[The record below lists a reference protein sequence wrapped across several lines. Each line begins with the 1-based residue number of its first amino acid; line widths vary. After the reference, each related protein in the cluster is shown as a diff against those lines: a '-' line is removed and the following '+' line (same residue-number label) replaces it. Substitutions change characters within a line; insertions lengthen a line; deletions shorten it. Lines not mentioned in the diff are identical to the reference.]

1 MPRVAA
7 ALVILLSLL
16 APAPADAH
24 LLCSV
29 FAVCPYGSP
38 GFTLTVVDAE
48 SDKPM
53 ADVYAWAEWVQYG
66 AHGLNGP
73 IMIQEALSGADGR
86 LVFPWWGPRFGY
98 RAGLDIGSDPAVIL
112 FKPGYA
118 TLIVQ
123 NGERPGMRVT
133 DAIRIFTSNGE
144 TVKLQ
149 PFRGSVAEWVD
160 QLRKLVYPAVTIERI
175 RSQRDQFRAP
185 TSGVWQP
192 CRGRSSPSF
201 PRTVPRSL
209 SFRSSLGRECEVSSR
224 EAGDESQR

>member
-1 MPRVAA
+1 MPRLAA

-16 APAPADAH
+16 APAHADAH

-29 FAVCPYGSP
+29 FAVCPYVSP
-38 GFTLTVVDAE
+38 GFTLTVVEAE
-48 SDKPM
+48 SNKPI

-123 NGERPGMRVT
+123 NGERPGMRVS

-149 PFRGSVAEWVD
+149 PFRGSRAEWID
-160 QLRKLVYPAVTIERI
+160 QLSKFIYPAVTSSVSD
-175 RSQRDQFRAP
+175 SQREQFRE
-185 TSGVWQP
+185 SYL
-192 CRGRSSPSF
+192 RRLGRVEAEVAKLPQESPE
-201 PRTVPRSL
+201 VVK
-209 SFRSSLGRECEVSSR
+209 FRSSLGLS
-224 EAGDESQR
+224 AGFLQGGRR

>member
-1 MPRVAA
+1 MPRVAT
-7 ALVILLSLL
+7 ALVILLRLL

-48 SDKPM
+48 SNKPM

-66 AHGLNGP
+66 AHRLNGP
-73 IMIQEALSGADGR
+73 IMIQEALSGADGS

-133 DAIRIFTSNGE
+133 DAIRILTSNGE

-149 PFRGSVAEWVD
+149 PFRGSHAEWIVE
-160 QLRKLVYPAVTIERI
+160 LRKLVHPALT
-175 RSQRDQFRAP
+175 SFATDAQRDRFRASYLRRLQLVETESAKLP
-185 TSGVWQP
+185 QHINQVAE
-192 CRGRSSPSF
+192 
-201 PRTVPRSL
+201 
-209 SFRSSLGRECEVSSR
+209 FRSSLRQDRRFLTGEPR
-224 EAGDESQR
+224 

>member
-16 APAPADAH
+16 APASADAH

-48 SDKPM
+48 SNKPM

-133 DAIRIFTSNGE
+133 DAIRTFTSNGE

-149 PFRGSVAEWVD
+149 PFRGSHAEW
-160 QLRKLVYPAVTIERI
+160 I
-175 RSQRDQFRAP
+175 RSAQQAHLSGAHFERCPTASATSSVTP
-185 TSGVWQP
+185 TSDVLQLVEAEVAKLP
-192 CRGRSSPSF
+192 QEITEVVELPILARAQIAQFLHGR
-201 PRTVPRSL
+201 RR
-209 SFRSSLGRECEVSSR
+209 
-224 EAGDESQR
+224 

>member
-48 SDKPM
+48 SNKPM

-133 DAIRIFTSNGE
+133 DAIRTFTSNGE

-149 PFRGSVAEWVD
+149 PFRGSHAEWID
-160 QLRKLVYPAVTIERI
+160 QLSKLIYPAVT
-175 RSQRDQFRAP
+175 SSVSDGQRDQFRDAYVRRLRRVEAEVAKLP
-185 TSGVWQP
+185 QENPEV
-192 CRGRSSPSF
+192 
-201 PRTVPRSL
+201 V
-209 SFRSSLGRECEVSSR
+209 SFRSSLGRSAR
-224 EAGDESQR
+224 FLQGGLR

>member
-48 SDKPM
+48 SNKPM

-73 IMIQEALSGADGR
+73 IMIQEALSGADGS

-133 DAIRIFTSNGE
+133 DAIRTFTSNGE

-149 PFRGSVAEWVD
+149 PFQGSIDERVH
-160 QLRKLVYPAVTIERI
+160 QLRALAFSPTMGRMSKDQGVKFSAQYLKRLDLATAELHRLPTDSDAV
-175 RSQRDQFRAP
+175 
-185 TSGVWQP
+185 V
-192 CRGRSSPSF
+192 
-201 PRTVPRSL
+201 L
-209 SFRSSLGRECEVSSR
+209 LRSSLQRDRAFFTGGSR
-224 EAGDESQR
+224 

>member
-1 MPRVAA
+1 MPHVAA

-16 APAPADAH
+16 AAAPADAH
-24 LLCSV
+24 LLCSM
-29 FAVCPYGSP
+29 FGVCPYGSP
-38 GFTLTVVDAE
+38 GFTLTVVDAD
-48 SDKPM
+48 SNKPT

-123 NGERPGMRVT
+123 NGERPGMRAT
-133 DAIRIFTSNGE
+133 DAIRVFTSNGE

-149 PFRGSVAEWVD
+149 PFRGSHAEWID
-160 QLRKLVYPAVTIERI
+160 QLSKLIYPAVTSSVSD
-175 RSQRDQFRAP
+175 SQRDQFRDAYVRRLRRVETEVAKLP
-185 TSGVWQP
+185 QE
-192 CRGRSSPSF
+192 SPE
-201 PRTVPRSL
+201 VV
-209 SFRSSLGRECEVSSR
+209 SFRSSLGRS
-224 EAGDESQR
+224 AGFLQGGRR

>member
-16 APAPADAH
+16 APASADAH

-48 SDKPM
+48 SNKPM

-133 DAIRIFTSNGE
+133 DAIRTFTSNGE

-149 PFRGSVAEWVD
+149 RFQGSIDERVH
-160 QLRKLVYPAVTIERI
+160 QLRALAFSPTMGRMSKDQGVRFSAQYLKRLDLATAELHRLPTDSDAV
-175 RSQRDQFRAP
+175 
-185 TSGVWQP
+185 V
-192 CRGRSSPSF
+192 
-201 PRTVPRSL
+201 L
-209 SFRSSLGRECEVSSR
+209 LRSSLQRDRAFFTGGGR
-224 EAGDESQR
+224 

>member
-16 APAPADAH
+16 APTPADAH

-48 SDKPM
+48 SNKPM

-73 IMIQEALSGADGR
+73 IMIQESLSGADGR

-149 PFRGSVAEWVD
+149 PFRGSHAEWID
-160 QLRKLVYPAVTIERI
+160 QLSKLIYPAVTSSVSD
-175 RSQRDQFRAP
+175 SQRDQFRD
-185 TSGVWQP
+185 
-192 CRGRSSPSF
+192 
-201 PRTVPRSL
+201 SL
-209 SFRSSLGRECEVSSR
+209 RQTF
-224 EAGDESQR
+224 AAW

>member
-48 SDKPM
+48 SNKPM

-149 PFRGSVAEWVD
+149 PFRGSHRRVD
-160 QLRKLVYPAVTIERI
+160 TINSASFVYPH
-175 RSQRDQFRAP
+175 
-185 TSGVWQP
+185 
-192 CRGRSSPSF
+192 
-201 PRTVPRSL
+201 
-209 SFRSSLGRECEVSSR
+209 
-224 EAGDESQR
+224 

>member
-1 MPRVAA
+1 MPRVAT
-7 ALVILLSLL
+7 ALVILLRLL

-48 SDKPM
+48 SNKPM

-73 IMIQEALSGADGR
+73 IMIQEALSGADGS

-133 DAIRIFTSNGE
+133 DAIRTFTSNGE

-149 PFRGSVAEWVD
+149 PFRGSIDERVH
-160 QLRKLVYPAVTIERI
+160 QLRALAFSPTMGRMSKDQGVKFSAQHLKRLDLATAELHRLPTDSDAV
-175 RSQRDQFRAP
+175 
-185 TSGVWQP
+185 V
-192 CRGRSSPSF
+192 
-201 PRTVPRSL
+201 L
-209 SFRSSLGRECEVSSR
+209 LRSSLQRDRAFFTGGSR
-224 EAGDESQR
+224 